1 MPISHSYG
9 KWISTYSRRQRRRH
23 TVATE
28 RQRVLPFPRKG
39 GVDKTLDKGVV
50 DTVTPVFQVSE
61 ELMPEM
67 MQVIHSII
75 HQFTAG
81 EDDHP
86 KSAHGTYCVYDR
98 LSP

>member
-1 MPISHSYG
+1 L
-9 KWISTYSRRQRRRH
+9 
-23 TVATE
+23 
-28 RQRVLPFPRKG
+28 LPKDSEFFRSPAR